1 MPRAASAPAI
11 TYSSYL
17 QLDTLL
23 DCQRLESV
31 KAHKPA
37 HDEMLFVITHQTY
50 ELWFKQILHEL
61 DAVLAIMGQPV
72 VPERELGQVL
82 RYLERIV
89 VIQKVL
95 VEQIG
100 ILETMTPLDFLDFRD
115 LLAPSSGFQS
125 VQFRHIENKLGLQ
138 RTQRVG
144 YNAMPYES
152 ALPSASRRRVKATE
166 DKPNLFTLIEQWLAR
181 MPFLRF
187 RDYDFWQAY
196 RHNVQAMLAKDR
208 AAIEHNELLTAEAKT
223 IQLRELDKTR
233 ENFDTVFDAARY
245 QALVDSGQRRLT
257 YPAFVSA
264 LMINLYR
271 DEPMFH
277 TPFRVLTAMVAVDEN
292 LSLWRYRHAL
302 MVNRMIGSKIGT
314 GGSSGQD
321 YLHRTVEAHRIFT
334 DYFNLSHISGA
345 ALDVAAAAGG
355 VAARAGLPLACS
367 LRSLIYSRD
376 ARCVRCG

>member
-1 MPRAASAPAI
+1 MTRAASTHASI

-17 QLDTLL
+17 RLDTLL
-23 DCQRLESV
+23 DCQRLESAR
-31 KAHKPA
+31 AHKPA
-37 HDEMLFVITHQTY
+37 HDEMLFIITHQAY

-61 DAVLAIMGQPV
+61 DALLAIMGQPV

-82 RYLERIV
+82 RYVERIV
-89 VIQKVL
+89 TIQKVL

-144 YNAMPYES
+144 YNAMSYES
-152 ALPSASRRRVKATE
+152 ALPSASRRRVKALE
-166 DKPNLFTLIEQWLAR
+166 DRPNVFTLIEQWLAR

-208 AAIEHNELLTAEAKT
+208 AAIEHNALLSTEAKA
-223 IQLRELDKTR
+223 IQLRELDKTG
-233 ENFDTVFDAARY
+233 ENFETVFDAARY
-245 QALVDSGQRRLT
+245 QALVDSGQRRLS

-277 TPFRVLTAMVAVDEN
+277 TPFRVLTAIVAIDEN

-321 YLHRTVEAHRIFT
+321 YLQRTVEAHRIFT
-334 DYFNLSHISGA
+334 DYFNLSTYLVPRSMLPPLPE
-345 ALDVAAAAGG
+345 ALQRELGFHWHA
-355 VAARAGLPLACS
+355 
-367 LRSLIYSRD
+367 
-376 ARCVRCG
+376 

>member
-1 MPRAASAPAI
+1 MPRAASPPASI

-17 QLDTLL
+17 RLDTLL
-23 DCQRLESV
+23 DCQQLQSV
-31 KAHKPA
+31 KVRKPA
-37 HDEMLFVITHQTY
+37 HDEMLFIITHQTY

-82 RYLERIV
+82 RYLERIAA
-89 VIQKVL
+89 IQRVL

-100 ILETMTPLDFLDFRD
+100 ILESMTPLDFLDFRD

-125 VQFRHIENKLGLQ
+125 VQFRHIENRLGLQ
-138 RTQRVG
+138 RTRRVG
-144 YNAMPYES
+144 YNAMSYES
-152 ALPSASRRRVKATE
+152 ALPSDARRRVKAME
-166 DKPNLFTLIEQWLAR
+166 NRPSLFSLIEQWLAR

-208 AAIEHNELLTAEAKT
+208 AAIEHNAMLSAQAKT
-223 IQLRELDKTR
+223 IQLGELDKTR
-233 ENFDTVFDAARY
+233 ENFETVFDATRY
-245 QALVDSGQRRLT
+245 QALVDGGQRRLS
-257 YPAFVSA
+257 YAAFVSA
-264 LMINLYR
+264 LMIHLYR

-277 TPFRVLTAMVAVDEN
+277 TPFRVLTALVAIDED

-314 GGSSGQD
+314 GGSSGQE
-321 YLHRTVEAHRIFT
+321 YLQRTVEAHRIFT
-334 DYFNLSHISGA
+334 DYFNLSTYLVPRSMLPVLPE
-345 ALDVAAAAGG
+345 ALQRELGFHWHD
-355 VAARAGLPLACS
+355 
-367 LRSLIYSRD
+367 
-376 ARCVRCG
+376 

>member
-1 MPRAASAPAI
+1 MPRAASAQAI

-23 DCQRLESV
+23 DCQRLESA

-37 HDEMLFVITHQTY
+37 HDEMLFIITHQTY

-61 DAVLAIMGQPV
+61 DAVLSIMGQPV

-82 RYLERIV
+82 HYLERIV

-152 ALPSASRRRVKATE
+152 ALPSASRRRVKAIE

-208 AAIEHNELLTAEAKT
+208 AAIEHNELLSAEAKA

-334 DYFNLSHISGA
+334 DYFNLSTYLVPRSMLPPLPEALQRELGFHWHA
-345 ALDVAAAAGG
+345 A
-355 VAARAGLPLACS
+355 
-367 LRSLIYSRD
+367 
-376 ARCVRCG
+376 

>member
-1 MPRAASAPAI
+1 MARSAHTSL

-23 DCQRLESV
+23 DCQRLQSA
-31 KAHKPA
+31 KARKPA

-50 ELWFKQILHEL
+50 ELWFKQVLHEL

-82 RYLERIV
+82 HYLERV
-89 VIQKVL
+89 SAIQRVL

-125 VQFRHIENKLGLQ
+125 VQFRHIENKLGLL
-138 RTQRVG
+138 RTQRVC
-144 YNAMPYES
+144 YNAMPYEA
-152 ALPSASRRRVKATE
+152 ALPADARRKVRAAEGKVS
-166 DKPNLFTLIEQWLAR
+166 LFTLLEQWLSR

-196 RHNVQAMLAKDR
+196 RHNVQAMLAADR
-208 AAIEHNELLTAEAKT
+208 AAIERNELLSREAKA

-233 ENFDTVFDAARY
+233 DNFDTVFDAERY
-245 QALVDSGQRRLT
+245 QALVDSGQRRLS
-257 YPAFVSA
+257 YPAFLSA
-264 LMINLYR
+264 LMISLYR

-277 TPFRVLTAMVAVDEN
+277 TPFRVLTAVVAVDEN

-321 YLHRTVEAHRIFT
+321 YLQRTVEAHRIFT
-334 DYFNLSHISGA
+334 DYFNLSTYLVPRSMLPPLPRALQRELGFHWHA
-345 ALDVAAAAGG
+345 A
-355 VAARAGLPLACS
+355 
-367 LRSLIYSRD
+367 
-376 ARCVRCG
+376 

>member
-1 MPRAASAPAI
+1 MPRAASTQAI
-11 TYSSYL
+11 TYNSYL

-23 DCQRLESV
+23 DCQRLESA
-31 KAHKPA
+31 KARKPA
-37 HDEMLFVITHQTY
+37 HDEMLFIITHQTY

-61 DAVLAIMGQPV
+61 DTVLSIMGQPV

-82 RYLERIV
+82 HYLERIV

-208 AAIEHNELLTAEAKT
+208 GAIEHNELLSAEAKA

-233 ENFDTVFDAARY
+233 ENFDTVFDAVRY
-245 QALVDSGQRRLT
+245 QALVDGGQRRLT

-264 LMINLYR
+264 LMISLYR

-277 TPFRVLTAMVAVDEN
+277 TPFRVLTGMVAVDEN

-334 DYFNLSHISGA
+334 DYFNLSTYLVPRSMLPPLPEALQRELGFHWHA
-345 ALDVAAAAGG
+345 A
-355 VAARAGLPLACS
+355 
-367 LRSLIYSRD
+367 
-376 ARCVRCG
+376 

>member
-1 MPRAASAPAI
+1 MPRAAPAHGI

-23 DCQRLESV
+23 SCQRLESV
-31 KAHKPA
+31 RARKPA
-37 HDEMLFVITHQTY
+37 HDEMLFIITHQTY
-50 ELWFKQILHEL
+50 ELWFKQILYEL
-61 DAVLAIMGQPV
+61 DAVLAIMGQAV
-72 VPERELGQVL
+72 VPERELGHVL

-89 VIQKVL
+89 AIQKVL

-144 YNAMPYES
+144 YNAMSYES
-152 ALPSASRRRVKATE
+152 ALPSISRRRLKADE
-166 DKPNLFTLIEQWLAR
+166 GKPNLFTLVEQWLAR

-196 RHNVQAMLAKDR
+196 RQNVHAMLAKDR
-208 AAIEHNELLTAEAKT
+208 AAIEHNDLLTAEART
-223 IQLRELDKTR
+223 IQLAELDKTR
-233 ENFDTVFDAARY
+233 DDFDTVFDAVRY
-245 QALVDSGQRRLT
+245 QALIGSGQRRLT

-277 TPFRVLTAMVAVDEN
+277 TPFRVLTALVAVDEN

-321 YLHRTVEAHRIFT
+321 YLHRTVEAHRVFT
-334 DYFNLSHISGA
+334 DYFNLSTYLVPRSMLPPLPDALQRELGFHWHA
-345 ALDVAAAAGG
+345 A
-355 VAARAGLPLACS
+355 
-367 LRSLIYSRD
+367 
-376 ARCVRCG
+376 

>member
-1 MPRAASAPAI
+1 MARALSASTSI

-23 DCQRLESV
+23 DCQRLESAKV
-31 KAHKPA
+31 HKPA
-37 HDEMLFVITHQTY
+37 HDEMLFIITHQTY
-50 ELWFKQILHEL
+50 ELWFKEILHEL
-61 DAVLAIMGQPV
+61 DAVLASMGQAE
-72 VPERELGQVL
+72 VPERDLSRIL

-89 VIQKVL
+89 AIQKVL

-100 ILETMTPLDFLDFRD
+100 ILETMTALDFLDFRD

-138 RTQRVG
+138 RTQRVS
-144 YNAMPYES
+144 YNAMPYEA
-152 ALPSASRRRVKATE
+152 ALPAASKRQVRAMEGR
-166 DKPNLFTLIEQWLAR
+166 PNLFALIEQWLAR

-196 RHNVQAMLAKDR
+196 RQNVEAMLARDR
-208 AAIEHNELLTAEAKT
+208 AAIEHNELLSAEAKA
-223 IQLRELDKTR
+223 IQLRELDKTH

-245 QALVDSGQRRLT
+245 QALLDSGHRRLS
-257 YPAFVSA
+257 YAAFVSA
-264 LMINLYR
+264 LMIHLYR

-277 TPFRVLTAMVAVDEN
+277 TPFRILTEIVAIDEN

-321 YLHRTVEAHRIFT
+321 YLKRTVEAHRIFI
-334 DYFNLSHISGA
+334 DYFNLSTYLVPRSMLPPLPDTLTRELGFHYGA
-345 ALDVAAAAGG
+345 
-355 VAARAGLPLACS
+355 
-367 LRSLIYSRD
+367 
-376 ARCVRCG
+376 

>member
-1 MPRAASAPAI
+1 MPRATSSTSASI

-17 QLDTLL
+17 RLDTLL
-23 DCQRLESV
+23 DCQHLESA
-31 KAHKPA
+31 KTRKPA
-37 HDEMLFVITHQTY
+37 HDELLFIITHQTY
-50 ELWFKQILHEL
+50 ELWFKQILHEI

-82 RYLERIV
+82 RYLERV
-89 VIQKVL
+89 VAIQKVL

-152 ALPSASRRRVKATE
+152 ALPVTARRRVKAME
-166 DKPNLFTLIEQWLAR
+166 DRPNLFTLIEQWLAR

-208 AAIEHNELLTAEAKT
+208 AGIEHNALLSPEAKA
-223 IQLRELDKTR
+223 IQLGELDKTR
-233 ENFDTVFDAARY
+233 ENFDTVFDAAHY
-245 QALVDSGQRRLT
+245 QALVDGGQRRLS

-264 LMINLYR
+264 LMISLYR

-277 TPFRVLTAMVAVDEN
+277 TPFRLLTAVVAVDEN

-314 GGSSGQD
+314 GGSSGQE
-321 YLHRTVEAHRIFT
+321 YLQRTVEAHRIFT
-334 DYFNLSHISGA
+334 DYFNLSTYLVPRSMLPPLPQALQRELGFHWHA
-345 ALDVAAAAGG
+345 A
-355 VAARAGLPLACS
+355 
-367 LRSLIYSRD
+367 
-376 ARCVRCG
+376 

>member
-1 MPRAASAPAI
+1 MPRPAHASL

-17 QLDTLL
+17 QLDALL
-23 DCQRLESV
+23 ACQRLQSA
-31 KAHKPA
+31 KARKPA
-37 HDEMLFVITHQTY
+37 HDEMLFIITHQTY
-50 ELWFKQILHEL
+50 ELWFKQVLHEL

-72 VPERELGQVL
+72 VPERELGRVL
-82 RYLERIV
+82 HYLERV
-89 VIQKVL
+89 SAIQRVL

-144 YNAMPYES
+144 YNAMPYEA
-152 ALPSASRRRVKATE
+152 ALPAAARRKMRAAEGKVS
-166 DKPNLFTLIEQWLAR
+166 LFTLLEQWLMR

-196 RHNVQAMLAKDR
+196 RHNVHAMLAADR
-208 AAIEHNELLTAEAKT
+208 AAIERNELMTREAKA

-233 ENFDTVFDAARY
+233 DNFDTVFDADRY
-245 QALVDSGQRRLT
+245 QTLVESGQRRLS

-264 LMINLYR
+264 LMISLYR

-277 TPFRVLTAMVAVDEN
+277 TPFRLLTAVVAVDEN

-321 YLHRTVEAHRIFT
+321 YLQRTVEAHRIFT
-334 DYFNLSHISGA
+334 DYFNLSTYLVPRSMLPPLPQALQRELGFHWHA
-345 ALDVAAAAGG
+345 A
-355 VAARAGLPLACS
+355 
-367 LRSLIYSRD
+367 
-376 ARCVRCG
+376 

>member
-1 MPRAASAPAI
+1 MPRPAHASL
-11 TYSSYL
+11 TYGSYL

-23 DCQRLESV
+23 DCQRLQSA
-31 KAHKPA
+31 KARKPA
-37 HDEMLFVITHQTY
+37 HDEMLFIITHQTY
-50 ELWFKQILHEL
+50 ELWFKQVLHEL
-61 DAVLAIMGQPV
+61 DAVLAIMGQPM
-72 VPERELGQVL
+72 VPERELGRVL
-82 RYLERIV
+82 HYLERV
-89 VIQKVL
+89 STIQRVL

-144 YNAMPYES
+144 YNAMPYEA
-152 ALPSASRRRVKATE
+152 ALPAEARRKMRAAEGKVS
-166 DKPNLFTLIEQWLAR
+166 LFTLLEQWLMR

-196 RHNVQAMLAKDR
+196 RHNVQAMLDADR
-208 AAIEHNELLTAEAKT
+208 AAIERNELMTREAKA

-233 ENFDTVFDAARY
+233 DNFDTVFDADRY
-245 QALVDSGQRRLT
+245 QTLVESGQRRLS

-264 LMINLYR
+264 LMISLYR

-277 TPFRVLTAMVAVDEN
+277 TPFRLLTAVVAVDEN

-321 YLHRTVEAHRIFT
+321 YLQRTVEAHRIFT
-334 DYFNLSHISGA
+334 DYFNLSTYLVPRSMLPPLPQALQRELGFHWHA
-345 ALDVAAAAGG
+345 A
-355 VAARAGLPLACS
+355 
-367 LRSLIYSRD
+367 
-376 ARCVRCG
+376 

>member
-1 MPRAASAPAI
+1 MPRAASAHTI

-23 DCQRLESV
+23 GCQRLESA

-37 HDEMLFVITHQTY
+37 HDEMLFIITHQTY

-61 DAVLAIMGQPV
+61 DAVVAIMGQPV

-82 RYLERIV
+82 HYLERIV

-152 ALPSASRRRVKATE
+152 ALSSASRKRVKATE
-166 DKPNLFTLIEQWLAR
+166 DKPNLFTLIEQWLTR

-208 AAIEHNELLTAEAKT
+208 AAIEHNELLSAEAKT

-233 ENFDTVFDAARY
+233 ENFDTVFDAAHY
-245 QALVDSGQRRLT
+245 QALVDSGQRRLS

-264 LMINLYR
+264 LMISLYR
-271 DEPMFH
+271 RADVSYPVPGPDRNGGGRREPQ
-277 TPFRVLTAMVAVDEN
+277 LVALPPRPHGQPDD
-292 LSLWRYRHAL
+292 RQQDRHRWL
-302 MVNRMIGSKIGT
+302 
-314 GGSSGQD
+314 
-321 YLHRTVEAHRIFT
+321 L
-334 DYFNLSHISGA
+334 
-345 ALDVAAAAGG
+345 
-355 VAARAGLPLACS
+355 RAGLPAPHRRSAPHLHRLFQSLYISGATLNVAAVAGGASARTRLSLACS
-367 LRSLIYSRD
+367 LRKL
-376 ARCVRCG
+376 